1 MGNHLFNLIINDL
14 KLFFRSKTVVL
25 LIIILPVLLSFISS
39 FTSSM
44 DIYPNLR
51 IAFINEDKTFLG
63 LFFMQY
69 ATSMLKGDNVIE
81 LSDRSELPG
90 VAGNL
95 DGTFIIPKG
104 FSNNLLFQ
112 KPSELIFVP
121 NPKSLQTTI
130 AIYQVLSN
138 VLREFKALPVIAD
151 PEFMKS
157 VTVDPNYIAPRIVVE
172 GMDESKLN
180 FPAFIFPTVLGI
192 TLMLLSTIGV
202 TWSMHEDRKNGLLE
216 VFRLSNVSSSTF
228 VLSKVFSYLVVA
240 VIELLVFMIAGKFLG
255 LEVASNYYLYFL
267 VLMTMVFLFVSMG
280 TLVATIGRSARGTQF
295 LATGLSI
302 LLIILSG
309 TLIPISMFPI
319 WLKKLSGLLPSTGI
333 LETLQ
338 GISLMEYTWSETWLV
353 LMINLL
359 SAMAMILLSILFLK
373 PESDS
378 VITE

>member
-1 MGNHLFNLIINDL
+1 MSNRLFYLILNDL
-14 KLFFRSKTVVL
+14 KLVFRSKAVIL
-25 LIIILPVLLSFISS
+25 LIIILPVLLSLISA

-81 LSDRSELPG
+81 LSSRSEIQDL
-90 VAGNL
+90 AENL

-112 KPSELIFVP
+112 KPSELVFVP

-151 PEFMKS
+151 PEFMKGVS
-157 VTVDPNYIAPRIVVE
+157 IDPNYIAPQIVVE

-202 TWSMHEDRKNGLLE
+202 TWSIHEDRKNGLID
-216 VFRLSNVSSSTF
+216 VFRLSNVSSATF

-240 VIELLVFMIAGKFLG
+240 IMELLVFVIAGKLLG
-255 LEVASNYYLYFL
+255 LEIASNYSLYFI

-280 TLVATIGRSARGTQF
+280 TLIATIGRSARGTQF

-302 LLIILSG
+302 VLIILSG

-319 WLKKLSGLLPSTGI
+319 WLKKFSILLPTTGI
-333 LETLQ
+333 METLQ
-338 GISLMEYTWSETWLV
+338 GISLMEYTWSETWVVLLV
-353 LMINLL
+353 NLL
-359 SAMAMILLSILFLK
+359 TAFAMILLAILFLK
-373 PESDS
+373 PESNS
-378 VITE
+378 AVTE